1 MASRSTS
8 VICAIK
14 PLNSSLLRP
23 WVMTRVPWLRI
34 TFAGCSPMTSRPL
47 ANLVSNLA
55 CNCPAADSSPAAE
68 SPTATAA
75 ARWSWR
81 ICTRVRPASSKS
93 ETSNSQTSLVLC
105 TPKPCSWGSEASKR
119 SDLKRSFNSCELSAG
134 DPPARE
140 GAAVHAFGE
149 HTAVYRFCWSLKPKI
164 WALCPFSSGWLSIPT
179 RLTLHCCVRFAGRR
193 DSVVSL
199 STSTSYRSL
208 PWSKPLI
215 LPVLPLCSCAFAR
228 PRTTTEVPIG
238 IAYAGGGGAEAR
250 PPLPRP
256 LPIMPGKPPMPPMPP
271 MSKGMPPMPPGPPW
285 KTTRGPPM
293 PPPPNIPPGPP
304 PPSSPKNIEKGS
316 LPPKNALK
324 MSSACWKETPSL
336 PPPPCPALAFPNRS

>member
-8 VICAIK
+8 VICAIR

-47 ANLVSNLA
+47 ANRVSNL
-55 CNCPAADSSPAAE
+55 
-68 SPTATAA
+68 
-75 ARWSWR
+75 
-81 ICTRVRPASSKS
+81 
-93 ETSNSQTSLVLC
+93 
-105 TPKPCSWGSEASKR
+105 
-119 SDLKRSFNSCELSAG
+119 
-134 DPPARE
+134 
-140 GAAVHAFGE
+140 
-149 HTAVYRFCWSLKPKI
+149 AVYRFCWSLKPKI

-179 RLTLHCCVRFAGRR
+179 RLTLHCCVRFAGRS

-215 LPVLPLCSCAFAR
+215 LPVLPLCSCAFAK
-228 PRTTTEVPIG
+228 PRTTTDVPIG

-304 PPSSPKNIEKGS
+304 PPSSPKNMEKGS